1 MKNAKFSRL
10 GGFTLIELLVVVLII
25 GILASVA
32 LPQYQTAVAKSRLGA
47 VMPVVKTMHDALDVY
62 YLANGAYPP
71 DAVNVALDVD
81 FPSGC
86 GETATTYRRC
96 TNGDVYDLLDPGL
109 LATFG
114 GNTKAKVG
122 YVMWLEHSAH
132 PGLKQCVA
140 VTSDK
145 AANSVCKSMGG
156 TVASGFSISSST
168 LLGGG
173 ATTVYNLP

>member
-1 MKNAKFSRL
+1 MKNANISRL

-86 GETATTYRRC
+86 GETSTTYRRC

>member
-1 MKNAKFSRL
+1 MKNANISRL

-25 GILASVA
+25 GILAGVA

-47 VMPVVKTMHDALDVY
+47 VMPVVKTMHDALEVY

-71 DAVNVALDVD
+71 DAEYVALDVD

-86 GETATTYRRC
+86 GETSTAYRRC
-96 TNGDVYDLLDPGL
+96 KNGEVYDLLDPRL

-122 YVMWLEHSAH
+122 YLMWLENSPH

-140 VTSDK
+140 VTSVK

-156 TVASGFSISSST
+156 TVASGFSISSANT
-168 LLGGG
+168 LLGG